1 MSAPS
6 PVPAVELLKLSPDF
20 VADPYPVY
28 AELRARG
35 PVHRVLTPEGED
47 LWLVVGHEECRAAY
61 TDPRF
66 SRDWRTHGHLAP
78 VLPAYA
84 YGPGNAHVLLSDP
97 PDHTR
102 MRRLVAREFTP
113 RRIEALAPRVQQVT
127 DALLDAM
134 AADGARAADVIDAL
148 AFPLPMTVIC
158 DLLGVPDLDRDAFR
172 GWSNEV
178 VAPTSPEAEQA
189 AYGAAM
195 PYLTGLIED
204 KRKAPGEDLLSA
216 LIHTADEDGD
226 RLSQDELL
234 SMAFLLIVAGHETT
248 VNLIGNGLRALFNHP
263 DQLALLR
270 GDLDGLIDGA
280 VEEALRYDGPVE
292 GSTPRIVGAACSALL
307 LTVVK
312 RVAHAGRVRL
322 ISLASGSALVA
333 VLGSVPTLAW
343 AVAVAAPM
351 GLLVAMSGGMTA
363 GLVQTNTAPAFLGRV
378 TSVLSLVSLGIAPLM
393 YPVVGAAVAVW
404 SVPTVFVGCSVLCG
418 LAAVVGVGSR
428 EVRGAELPK

>member
-1 MSAPS
+1 MSSSVSGAP
-6 PVPAVELLKLSPDF
+6 PVKLLDLSPDF

-28 AELRARG
+28 ARLREQG
-35 PVHRVLTPEGED
+35 PVHRVLTPYGED
-47 LWLVVGHEECRAAY
+47 LWLVVGHEACRAAY

-78 VLPAYA
+78 QLPAYA

-102 MRRLVAREFTP
+102 LRRLVAREFTP

-127 DALLDAM
+127 DELIDAM
-134 AADGARAADVIDAL
+134 TADGARAADVIDAL

-158 DLLGVPDLDRDAFR
+158 DLLGVPDLDREAFR

-195 PYLTGLIED
+195 PYLTGLIAA

-216 LIHTADEDGD
+216 MIHTADEDGD
-226 RLSQDELL
+226 RLSEDELL

-248 VNLIGNGLRALFNHP
+248 VNLIGNGLRALFHHP

-270 GDLDGLIDGA
+270 GDLPGLIDGA
-280 VEEALRYDGPVE
+280 VEEVLRYDGPVE
-292 GSTPRIVGAACSALL
+292 GSTPRIAREDVE
-307 LTVVK
+307 
-312 RVAHAGRVRL
+312 
-322 ISLASGSALVA
+322 
-333 VLGSVPTLAW
+333 
-343 AVAVAAPM
+343 
-351 GLLVAMSGGMTA
+351 
-363 GLVQTNTAPAFLGRV
+363 FLGAHIPAGS
-378 TSVLSLVSLGIAPLM
+378 SVVIVMADADRDEARFEDPHRFDIRRDARGHIAFGHGIHFCLGAPLARLEGRIALRTLLERL
-393 YPVVGAAVAVW
+393 PELAPDGSPDAGPWIPGELIRGVRKLAVRW
-404 SVPTVFVGCSVLCG
+404 
-418 LAAVVGVGSR
+418 
-428 EVRGAELPK
+428 